1 MKIKPK
7 KKSDFFIQ
15 VSFLLFVAFLCGL
28 SILKTFNIGGGIVST
43 IEVYAGGDKVLHF
56 VGAGVVA
63 FMFCY
68 IYRHRFCPNRIAFWL
83 MFLLLLEEGSQV
95 FFSNRHFNLDD
106 IGAGCV
112 GVLISVSIFKL
123 FSINER

>member
-1 MKIKPK
+1 MRAEL
-7 KKSDFFIQ
+7 FIQ
-15 VSFLLFVAFLCGL
+15 MLLVAFVVFLGCL
-28 SILKTFNIGGGIVST
+28 SVLKTFNIGGGIVST

-95 FFSNRHFNLDD
+95 FFPNRHFNLDD

-123 FSINER
+123 FSSNGR

>member
-1 MKIKPK
+1 MMNRG
-7 KKSDFFIQ
+7 DLFIQ
-15 VSFLLFVAFLCGL
+15 MLLVAFVVFLGYL

-95 FFSNRHFNLDD
+95 FFPNRHFNLDD

-123 FSINER
+123 FSSNGR